1 LLARPHA
8 ARSCQPQ
15 PPVLFSVSDNSSS
28 SFSASLPNAQLFP
41 PISPLPPARPNTA
54 PRCNVVVQQGLL
66 PHVITPLIHD
76 AWAHFL
82 KDYPNREFVSSLLHI
97 IKFGANIGFRGVQ
110 AAPRASKNLKSALQS
125 PDFIQ
130 SSIDTLLAGNHAHGP
145 FPSPPLNNFRCS
157 PLGVVFRKRS
167 ILKPRLINHL
177 SWPPGSSVNDGILDS
192 EASISYDAFDCAVK
206 DLVSAGVGSLMAKL
220 DLKDAF
226 RHIPIRPADW
236 HHMGFC
242 WADKFYYS
250 IVLAFGLRSAPY
262 IFNLFSEA
270 LHWIIQHHIPAHI
283 RHYLDDF
290 LMLFTPSSQPSM
302 CSAAVEWV
310 MGLGRELGLV
320 FQDSKTVWPTT
331 QIEFLGLEL
340 DSVAMEARLPPDKLV
355 FLKTLLQHW
364 SVKRF
369 AGLKEV
375 QELAG
380 FLQFVSQVIPCS
392 RSFLRR
398 IIDFSMKFRSPFQ
411 KLHVAKGVRAD
422 ICWWQTF
429 CTPWNGIHLLRPS
442 IPSVIVHTDAS
453 GRKGIGGVCNARW
466 FSSRVPRRYRG
477 RDIQFKEVF
486 AILHAILRW
495 GDTWANHHLTLYC
508 DNEAVVSWLTSG
520 TCRSSHSMPIVRM
533 ISMMA
538 ACLQFS
544 YSCVWIP
551 TKENSLADAASRF
564 QFTRLFQLAPHL
576 CRTSSA
582 TKSQLTGLR
591 RTLSSLDVPRSI
603 SGTDW
608 HPALEKPTHLA
619 SVPTSTSSESALPSS
634 MLLAS
639 TSQPQAE
646 GYWNGSHHLA
656 IEPSCPRRLSHTS
669 QVFVPCMSMPAC
681 LSSVVSPPPFNAS
694 SEASS
699 VSMGRKSGHPNYLS
713 RSISSGSSPQC
724 PGISASGTI
733 LILTQPSRLHGQD
746 SYGAGNLRFPIDTV
760 LTPQSISL
768 APQSRSSQV
777 LASLRTFASPCPP
790 QRQTHFGRAFRS
802 S

>member
-1 LLARPHA
+1 MLARPHM

-15 PPVLFSVSDNSSS
+15 PKVLISVSETSSPS
-28 SFSASLPNAQLFP
+28 LSISLPNAQLFP
-41 PISPLPPARPNTA
+41 PIFPLPPARPNTA
-54 PRCNVVVQQGLL
+54 PRCNVVVQQVST
-66 PHVITPLIHD
+66 PHVITPLVHD

-82 KDYPNREFVSSLLHI
+82 KDYPDKEFVSSLLHI
-97 IKFGANIGFRGVQ
+97 IKFGAKIGFQGVQ
-110 AAPRASKNLKSALQS
+110 AARMSKNLKSALQS

-130 SSIDTLLAGNHAHGP
+130 SSINTLLANKHAHGP
-145 FPSPPLNNFRCS
+145 FLSPPLDNFRCS

-167 ILKPRLINHL
+167 LSKPRLINHL

-226 RHIPIRPADW
+226 RHIPVRPADW
-236 HHMGFC
+236 HHMGFR
-242 WADKFYYS
+242 WGDSFYYS

-270 LHWIIQHHIPAHI
+270 LHWIIQHHIPAYI

-290 LMLFTPSSQPSM
+290 FLLFTPSSQPSI

-355 FLKTLLQHW
+355 FLKTLLQDW
-364 SVKRF
+364 STKR
-369 AGLKEV
+369 LVRLREV

-411 KLHVAKGVRAD
+411 KLHVAKGVKAD
-422 ICWWQTF
+422 ISWWQTF
-429 CTPWNGIHLLRPS
+429 CSPWNGVHLLK
-442 IPSVIVHTDAS
+442 PSVPSVTVHTDAS
-453 GRKGIGGVCNARW
+453 GRKGIGGVCNNEW
-466 FSSRVPRRYRG
+466 FSSRVPRRYRS
-477 RDIQFKEVF
+477 RDIQFKEAF

-495 GDTWANHHLTLYC
+495 GDTWANHHLTIYC
-508 DNEAVVSWLTSG
+508 DNEAVVAWLTSG
-520 TCRSSHSMPIVRM
+520 TCRSSQSMPIVRM

-551 TKENSLADAASRF
+551 TKENSLADTASRF
-564 QFTRLFQLAPHL
+564 QFARLFQLAPHL

-582 TKSQLTGLR
+582 TKSQLIGLR

-619 SVPTSTSSESALPSS
+619 SVPTSTLSESALPSS
-634 MLLAS
+634 MLPAS
-639 TSQPQAE
+639 TSQPQTKE
-646 GYWNGSHHLA
+646 YWSGSPHLV
-656 IEPSCPRRLSHTS
+656 IEPSCPKQLSHTS
-669 QVFVPCMSMPAC
+669 RAFVPCMSMPAYLLNVASPQPFSV
-681 LSSVVSPPPFNAS
+681 LSEVSN
-694 SEASS
+694 
-699 VSMGRKSGHPNYLS
+699 VSMGRESGHPNCLS
-713 RSISSGSSPQC
+713 HCPSSGSSPQC
-724 PGISASGTI
+724 LGISASGTT
-733 LILTQPSRLHGQD
+733 LTSMPPSRLRGQD
-746 SYGAGNLRFPIDTV
+746 SYGVENSRFPRGTV

-768 APQSRSSQV
+768 APPSHSSQV
-777 LASLRTFASPCPP
+777 LASLHTFASPCPP
-790 QRQTHFGRAFRS
+790 QKQTHFGRAFQS